1 MRLDRVNHRTVRST
15 GRSILAAAPL
25 PRAGVRLQF
34 VVWLTIS
41 GLMTGCAALTNPT
54 INGVPVRILPD
65 ELLAESKE
73 GFEPIPLTLLR
84 QPPPDKYF
92 LETGDTLGIY
102 IEGILGSEE
111 IPPPVNI
118 PDSNEQPPSIGY
130 PFPIREDGTVSLPY
144 VGNVAVA
151 KPALEESITIEEA
164 EEKVAEAYSE
174 KEILRVED
182 KRIIVSLMR
191 PRYIRV
197 LMIREN
203 ATNATNATQLATS
216 QFGMGF
222 GSAPID
228 QSTSVVGEILELPAY
243 ENDVLNA
250 FARTSGVPDIK
261 ATKEIVIQRGFW
273 EESSDPN
280 AENYKFPT
288 QADVQDGNTGR
299 RVTRIPLR
307 TRPGEPLSFGP
318 KDVILNNGDIIVV
331 RSQKQEFYYTGGLI
345 ANSEWPL
352 PFDYDL
358 NAVEAVLRCH
368 GPMFN
373 GGVNTSNLNGSVLGV
388 GMGNPSPSL
397 LTVVRKTPMGGQVTI
412 RVDLNEAI
420 LDPREN
426 ILVQADDVL
435 ILQEKPDEAITRY
448 ATQVL
453 QFNFFGRLINR
464 NDSQGSASVMF
475 P

>member
-1 MRLDRVNHRTVRST
+1 MRQDRVNHRTLRST
-15 GRSILAAAPL
+15 GQSILAAAPP

-54 INGVPVRILPD
+54 VNGVPVRILPD

-144 VGNVAVA
+144 VGNVAIA
-151 KPALEESITIEEA
+151 KPALEESITIVEA
-164 EEKVAEAYSE
+164 EEKVVEAYSE

-197 LMIREN
+197 LMIRDN
-203 ATNATNATQLATS
+203 ATSATQQATS

-222 GSAPID
+222 GTALVGR
-228 QSTSVVGEILELPAY
+228 STSVVGEILELPAY

-250 FARTSGVPDIK
+250 FARTGGVPDIE

-280 AENYKFPT
+280 AENCQFPT

-331 RSQKQEFYYTGGLI
+331 RSQQQEFYYTGGLI
-345 ANSEWPL
+345 VNSEWAL
-352 PFDYDL
+352 PFNYDL
-358 NAVEAVLRCH
+358 NVVEAVLRSR

-373 GGVNTSNLNGSVLGV
+373 GGVNTSNLSGSVLGAGV
-388 GMGNPSPSL
+388 GNPSPSL

-435 ILQEKPDEAITRY
+435 ILQEVPNEAITRY
-448 ATQVL
+448 VTQVL
-453 QFNFFGRLINR
+453 QFNVFARLINR
-464 NDSQGSASVMF
+464 NDFQGSASVVL